1 MTDPNHDAKTRT
13 ARHASGLSARGKE
26 AAEAYRAVL
35 ELEQATDAAR
45 VAWRAA
51 LDAMPETDQQGYHE
65 LTSRMRDE
73 LIVVRPEPPQAEAV
87 ASES

>member
-1 MTDPNHDAKTRT
+1 MPDPKAKTRP
-13 ARHASGLSARGKE
+13 ARHASRLSARGKE
-26 AAEAYRAVL
+26 AAEAYRTVL

-45 VAWRAA
+45 IAWRTA

-73 LIVVRPEPPQAEAV
+73 LITLHPEPPQAEEVPAG
-87 ASES
+87 EG